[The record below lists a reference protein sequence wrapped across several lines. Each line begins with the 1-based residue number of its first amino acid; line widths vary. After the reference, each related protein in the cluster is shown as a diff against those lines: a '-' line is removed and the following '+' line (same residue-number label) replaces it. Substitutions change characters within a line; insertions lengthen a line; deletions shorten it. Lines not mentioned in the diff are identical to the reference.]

1 MAFEL
6 TVPIKYHNAA
16 SIIANLGVEKM
27 DAIVSFLNDA
37 SYPFSLGNDQAR
49 DCSALEAAEIQSPEE
64 VIEFIASLFYLYHGL
79 ESSHTEDEM
88 VEGVTQYFLREQPVE
103 SLSDY
108 AQAGRLGANL
118 RKIINT
124 NTALDLTAKVTLI
137 KNDHPHAYSNAK
149 IYTDMR
155 PVFSR
160 SDMEIRGAVIIHTL
174 KLSYQDGQEG
184 KDFFVALDQ
193 TDLLSLRES
202 VEKAERKEAALRKY
216 SSLKEL
222 QLYE

>member
-16 SIIANLGVEKM
+16 SIIANLGVAKM
-27 DAIVSFLNDA
+27 HAVVSFLNDA

-49 DCSALEAAEIQSPEE
+49 DYSALEAAEIQSPEE
-64 VIEFIASLFYLYHGL
+64 VVEFIASLFYLYHGL
-79 ESSHTEDEM
+79 ESGHTEDEM
-88 VEGVTQYFLREQPVE
+88 VEGITQYFLREQPVE

-108 AQAGRLGANL
+108 AQADRLGGNL

-124 NTALDLTAKVTLI
+124 NTALDLTAKVALI
-137 KNDHPHAYSNAK
+137 KNDHPHAYANAK

-155 PVFSR
+155 PVFCR

-174 KLSYQDGQEG
+174 KLSYQDGQER

-193 TDLLSLRES
+193 ADLVSLRES
-202 VEKAERKEAALRKY
+202 VEKAERKEATLRKY